1 MDITTIKI
9 QKETKQRIDKL
20 RENKNES
27 YDDILRKVLYVLNV
41 TRDEPLKAK
50 RILERISE
58 LRQRMLDEEKHEAE
72 ERKNDLAEKKKKERE
87 SNKTN

>member
-1 MDITTIKI
+1 M
-9 QKETKQRIDKL
+9 DKL

-41 TRDEPLKAK
+41 TREDPLKAK

-58 LRQRMLDEEKHEAE
+58 MRERMLDTEEQEAQ
-72 ERKNDLAEKKKKERE
+72 ERKRDLAEKKKAKKKVA
-87 SNKTN
+87 KT

>member
-9 QKETKQRIDKL
+9 QRETKQRIDKL

-27 YDDILRKVLYVLNV
+27 YDDILRKILYVLNV

-50 RILERISE
+50 KILERVSE
-58 LRQRMLDEEKHEAE
+58 LRQRMLDEEKQEAE
-72 ERKNDLAEKKKKERE
+72 ERKKDLAEKKKKEKE
-87 SNKTN
+87 SKK